1 MKNNQAKQ
9 EKGGNRW
16 TVVIVILV
24 VLAMIS
30 FISSF
35 FIGLF
40 ISASDADPQGNVA
53 HIAVTGPI
61 MSYSSNGLL
70 SDEVASSTDIVRLIK
85 KADKNPEVKAIL
97 LEINSPGGTA
107 VASSEIADAVLASN
121 KTTVAWIREAGASGA
136 YWIASAAD
144 HIVANPMS
152 ITGSIGVIASYIEF
166 SGTLNRYNASY
177 QRLVSGKLKDMG
189 SPWKQLSDE
198 EEEVLQ
204 TGLDLIRNE
213 FVSAVAKNRKLSVEA
228 VDEIADGRF
237 YIGRQA
243 LELGLVD
250 QLGGKDDAVAW
261 IEDKED
267 IIAELAKYQRPTT
280 LLDIIGGV
288 FDDSSYHVG
297 QGIGKALFDTRVSN
311 GVEVRT

>member
-1 MKNNQAKQ
+1 MKKNQAKQ
-9 EKGGNRW
+9 EKSGNRW
-16 TVVIVILV
+16 AVVIVILV

-30 FISSF
+30 FVSSF

-40 ISASDADPQGNVA
+40 ISASDVDPQGNVA

-61 MSYSSNGLL
+61 FAHSADGLL
-70 SDEVASSTDIVRLIK
+70 SDDVASSTDIVKLIK
-85 KADKNPEVKAIL
+85 KADANTDVVAIL

-107 VASSEIADAVLASN
+107 VASAEIADALLKSN
-121 KTTVAWIREAGASGA
+121 KTSVAWIREAGASGA
-136 YWIASAAD
+136 YWIATATD
-144 HIVANPMS
+144 HVVASPMS

-189 SPWKQLSDE
+189 SPWKKISDE

-213 FVSAVAKNRKLSVEA
+213 FVNAVAENRGLSVEA

-243 LELGLVD
+243 LELGLID
-250 QLGGKDDAVAW
+250 QLGGKDEAVAW
-261 IEDKED
+261 IEDKEE
-267 IIAELAKYQRPTT
+267 IEAELAKYQKPMT
-280 LLDIIGGV
+280 LLDILGGV

-297 QGIGKALFDTRVSN
+297 QGIGKALFNTRLSN
-311 GVEVRT
+311 SVEVRT